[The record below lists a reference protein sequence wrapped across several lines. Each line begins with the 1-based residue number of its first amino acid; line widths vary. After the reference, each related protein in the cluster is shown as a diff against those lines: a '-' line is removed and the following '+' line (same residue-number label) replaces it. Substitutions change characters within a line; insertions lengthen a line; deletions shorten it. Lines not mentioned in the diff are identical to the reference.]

1 MLRGAFGRGAKKF
14 FDTSLWHGR
23 CKGGKTTWRVPSQFD
38 SHPTVQKGTRTMKKQ
53 LKQGFTLV
61 EIMIVVAIIGILAA
75 IAVPNF
81 VKSRQ
86 VSQENACVANMKQIE
101 AAAEQ
106 CLINGITDP
115 TTDQIAEYLKGK
127 SWSKLKCP
135 TSNTVY
141 TKTTEDGR
149 VKAVCPN
156 GHLLPEDK
164 TN

>member
-1 MLRGAFGRGAKKF
+1 
-14 FDTSLWHGR
+14 
-23 CKGGKTTWRVPSQFD
+23 
-38 SHPTVQKGTRTMKKQ
+38 MKKQ

-106 CLINGITDP
+106 CMINGIADP
-115 TTDQIAEYLKGK
+115 STTQIAEYLKGK
-127 SWSKLKCP
+127 SWDKLKCP
-135 TSNTVY
+135 KTGAVY
-141 TKTTEDGR
+141 EKETTTDGR
-149 VKAVCPN
+149 VKAKCPN